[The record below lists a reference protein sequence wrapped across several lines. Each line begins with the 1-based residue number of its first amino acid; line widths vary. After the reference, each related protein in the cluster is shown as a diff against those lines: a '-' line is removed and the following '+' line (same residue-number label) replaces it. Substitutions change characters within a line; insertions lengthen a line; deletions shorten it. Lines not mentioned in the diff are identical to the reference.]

1 MQKRFYNKESINKL
15 IVVKK
20 PLFISSNSY
29 LTKIK
34 KKYKN
39 KKAGFSG
46 TLDPFAKGCL
56 IVAFGQYSKLF
67 KYLKKTPKKIFLL
80 VVANAIRYPP
90 QHEISRFGGF
100 FRGFNCGN
108 LFKDQL

>member
-1 MQKRFYNKESINKL
+1 MNKRKLQKQTNS
-15 IVVKK
+15 KK
-20 PLFISSNSY
+20 I
-29 LTKIK
+29 
-34 KKYKN
+34 
-39 KKAGFSG
+39 
-46 TLDPFAKGCL
+46 
-56 IVAFGQYSKLF
+56 
-67 KYLKKTPKKIFLL
+67 PKKIFLL

>member
-1 MQKRFYNKESINKL
+1 MLALFYGLRYSSHQRKLQKQT
-15 IVVKK
+15 
-20 PLFISSNSY
+20 NS
-29 LTKIK
+29 
-34 KKYKN
+34 
-39 KKAGFSG
+39 
-46 TLDPFAKGCL
+46 
-56 IVAFGQYSKLF
+56 
-67 KYLKKTPKKIFLL
+67 KKTPKKIFLL